1 MGLKERKRAF
11 RQAKGRFCTVTFL
24 VSLNS
29 RIAPPTSSEVGFKV
43 GHTRFL
49 FRRKRAGFYY
59 CRQVG
64 YMVKECHQKIIAK
77 YENDNSRRDLLCV
90 RVCAMYLIRF
100 ARFFSYNKVANLRVI
115 IS

>member
-11 RQAKGRFCTVTFL
+11 RQAQGRFCTVTFL
-24 VSLNS
+24 VALNS
-29 RIAPPTSSEVGFKV
+29 RIAPLTSSEVEFKV

-90 RVCAMYLIRF
+90 RVCAMFLIRF
-100 ARFFSYNKVANLRVI
+100 ARFFLVTIR
-115 IS
+115 